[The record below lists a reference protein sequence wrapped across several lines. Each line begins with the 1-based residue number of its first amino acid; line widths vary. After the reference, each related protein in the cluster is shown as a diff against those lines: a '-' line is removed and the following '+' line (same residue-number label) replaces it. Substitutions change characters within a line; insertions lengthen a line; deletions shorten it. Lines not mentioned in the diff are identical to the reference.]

1 MPETGWPAEPDCHG
15 LGLEFDCLGF
25 EDSGLRALGFR
36 DVPFHS
42 PFCLRYPTFNITK
55 KMSPPLALVLLQDP
69 NLVLLSAE
77 NPLKGFRV

>member
-36 DVPFHS
+36 VV
-42 PFCLRYPTFNITK
+42 LRFRLAVYGAWR
-55 KMSPPLALVLLQDP
+55 LAL
-69 NLVLLSAE
+69 
-77 NPLKGFRV
+77 G